1 MRILLDE
8 SLPWELKAELPG
20 HDAQTVQEVGWS
32 SLKNGELLV
41 RAAGK
46 FDVFITADQNLQYQQ
61 NLATLPLAVVVLI
74 ARSNRIGDL
83 RPLVPDLLAALAKLP
98 ARTLVQ
104 VSS

>member
-20 HDAQTVQEVGWS
+20 HDVQMVQEVGWS

-46 FDVFITADQNLQYQQ
+46 FDVFLTADQNLQYQQ
-61 NLATLPLAVVVLI
+61 NLGALQVAVVVLV
-74 ARSNRIGDL
+74 AKSNRISDL
-83 RPLVPDLLAALAKLP
+83 RPLIPGLLAALPKLQP
-98 ARTLVQ
+98 RTFLRIG
-104 VSS
+104 S